1 MTNAAPPT
9 QTLPV
14 VEKIVKKIVQIEPW
28 IDDAELRELNR
39 VIDSTFLVE
48 HDLTREFESL
58 TAAMTGCRHAMAVC
72 NGSMA
77 LFVCLKAL
85 GIGPGDEV
93 IVPNLTFVATA
104 NAVILAGATPVLCE
118 VREDTFCLDVERAE
132 KLLTRKTRALL
143 PVHLYGQSAD
153 MPRVMALARAHQL
166 KVIEDA
172 AEGVGVTFEGRHVGT
187 FGDMGILSYYGNKT
201 ITCGEGGMVLT
212 DDDELARA
220 AYRLKNYGR
229 DQKGTF
235 IHESIGFNFSFTDL
249 QAAIGIAQMKKMP
262 AIVRRKR
269 EIHDRYVAELRG
281 LAGSRPGFLHPVSL
295 DSVSLDPVFLDPV
308 IIDPRCQPVF
318 WFTSFLCD
326 DPEALSSFL
335 LGHRIQTRR
344 FFCPLHLQPCYA
356 DRRHVRF
363 GDGDFSVSER
373 IYRQGISLPS
383 AYSLSADDQ
392 AFVIEKIQCFYANR
406 N

>member
-1 MTNAAPPT
+1 MANAAPLT
-9 QTLPV
+9 ERSLPR
-14 VEKIVKKIVQIEPW
+14 ESSLIVQIEPW
-28 IDDAELRELNR
+28 IDDAELCELKR

-48 HDLTREFESL
+48 HDLTREFEGL
-58 TAAMTGCRHAMAVC
+58 TARLVGSKHAIAVC
-72 NGSMA
+72 NGSTA

-85 GIGPGDEV
+85 GIGAGDEV

-118 VREDTFCLDVERAE
+118 VREDTFCLDVARAE
-132 KLLTRKTRALL
+132 KLLTPHTRALL

-153 MPRVMALARAHQL
+153 MAQVMALARRHNL

-172 AEGVGVTFEGRHVGT
+172 AEAIGVTFEGRHVGT
-187 FGDMGILSYYGNKT
+187 VGDMGILSYYGNKT

-212 DDDELARA
+212 NDDELAGA

-235 IHESIGFNFSFTDL
+235 IHETIGFNFSFTDL

-262 AIVRRKR
+262 AIVRRKL
-269 EIHDRYVAELRG
+269 EIHNRYVDELRAVAG
-281 LAGSRPGFLHPVSL
+281 LR
-295 DSVSLDPVFLDPV
+295 PVF
-308 IIDPRCQPVF
+308 IDPRCQPVY

-326 DPEALSSFL
+326 TPEDLSAFL
-335 LGHRIQTRR
+335 RRHDIQTRR

-356 DRRHVRF
+356 DRKYARII
-363 GDGDFSVSER
+363 DEDFQVSER

-383 AYSLSADDQ
+383 AYSLTPEDQ
-392 AFVIEKIQCFYANR
+392 AFVIEKIQCFYADR

>member
-1 MTNAAPPT
+1 MSNAAPAQSPW
-9 QTLPV
+9 
-14 VEKIVKKIVQIEPW
+14 IVQIEPW
-28 IDDAELRELNR
+28 VNDAELRELKR

-48 HDLTREFESL
+48 HDLTREFETMTARL
-58 TAAMTGCRHAMAVC
+58 TESRHAIAMC

-93 IVPNLTFVATA
+93 IVPDLTFVATA

-118 VREDTFCLDVERAE
+118 IQQDTFCLDAGRAE
-132 KLLTRKTRALL
+132 KLVTANTRALL

-153 MPRVMALARAHQL
+153 MEQVMALARRHNL

-172 AEGVGVTFEGRHVGT
+172 AEGVGVTFGGRHVGT

-212 DDDELARA
+212 DNDDLAQA

-229 DQKGTF
+229 DRKGTF
-235 IHESIGFNFSFTDL
+235 VHESIGFNFSFTDL
-249 QAAIGIAQMKKMP
+249 QAAIGVAQMKKMP

-269 EIHDRYVAELRG
+269 EIHDRYVEELRD
-281 LAGSRPGFLHPVSL
+281 LAGLPPVT
-295 DSVSLDPVFLDPV
+295 
-308 IIDPRCQPVF
+308 IDPRCQPVF
-318 WFTSFLCD
+318 WFTSFLCE
-326 DPEALSSFL
+326 DPDALSVFL
-335 LGHRIQTRR
+335 RQHNIQTRR

-356 DRRHVRF
+356 DRKHVRIL
-363 GDGDFSVSER
+363 DEDFRVSER

-383 AYSLSADDQ
+383 AYSLTAEDQ
-392 AFVIEKIQCFYANR
+392 TFVIEKIRRFYADR
-406 N
+406 H

>member
-1 MTNAAPPT
+1 MPDAV
-9 QTLPV
+9 QTRNSL
-14 VEKIVKKIVQIEPW
+14 IVQIEPW
-28 IDDAELRELNR
+28 VDDGELRELKR

-48 HDLTREFESL
+48 HDLTREFEGM
-58 TAAMTGCRHAMAVC
+58 TARMAGCKHAIAVC

-104 NAVILAGATPVLCE
+104 NAVIMAGAIPILCE
-118 VREDTFCLDVERAE
+118 IREDTFCLDAGRAE
-132 KLLTRKTRALL
+132 KLLTPNTRAIM

-153 MPRVMALARAHQL
+153 MTQVLDLARRHNL

-172 AEGVGVTFEGRHVGT
+172 AEGVGVTFAGRHVGT

-212 DDDELARA
+212 DDDDLAKA

-235 IHESIGFNFSFTDL
+235 VHESIGFNFSFTDL
-249 QAAIGIAQMKKMP
+249 QAAIGIAQMKKLS

-269 EIHDRYVAELRG
+269 EIHDRYVEELRG
-281 LAGSRPGFLHPVSL
+281 VPGLRPAFV
-295 DSVSLDPVFLDPV
+295 
-308 IIDPRCQPVF
+308 DPRCQPVF

-326 DPEALSSFL
+326 DPDALSAFL
-335 LGHRIQTRR
+335 RRHNIQTRPL
-344 FFCPLHLQPCYA
+344 FCPLHLQPCYA
-356 DRRHVRF
+356 GRSHVRIPDADF
-363 GDGDFSVSER
+363 GVSER
-373 IYRQGISLPS
+373 VFQQGISLPS
-383 AYSLSADDQ
+383 AYSLTGGEQ
-392 AFVIEKIQCFYANR
+392 AFVIEKIQCFYADR

>member
-1 MTNAAPPT
+1 MPNPAPAI
-9 QTLPV
+9 QTSR
-14 VEKIVKKIVQIEPW
+14 IVQIEPW
-28 IDDAELRELNR
+28 VDDAELVELKR

-48 HDLTREFESL
+48 HNLTREFESMTARL
-58 TAAMTGCRHAMAVC
+58 TGARHAIAVC

-118 VREDTFCLDVERAE
+118 VCQDTFCLDVGRAE
-132 KLLTRKTRALL
+132 NLLTPATRALL

-153 MPRVMALARAHQL
+153 MGKVMGLARRHHL

-172 AEGVGVTFEGRHVGT
+172 AEGLGVTFTGQHVGT

-212 DDDELARA
+212 DDDELARV

-229 DQKGTF
+229 DRKGTF
-235 IHESIGFNFSFTDL
+235 IHESIGFNYSFTDL
-249 QAAIGIAQMKKMP
+249 QAAVGVAQMKKMA
-262 AIVRRKR
+262 AIVRRKQ
-269 EIHDRYVAELRG
+269 EIHDRYVEELCALPG
-281 LAGSRPGFLHPVSL
+281 LR
-295 DSVSLDPVFLDPV
+295 PVFV
-308 IIDPRCQPVF
+308 DPRCQPVF
-318 WFTSFLCD
+318 WFTSFLCP
-326 DPEALSSFL
+326 DPEGLSAFL
-335 LGHRIQTRR
+335 AGHNIQTRR
-344 FFCPLHLQPCYA
+344 FFCPLHRQPCYA
-356 DRRHVRF
+356 DGKYVRII
-363 GDGDFSVSER
+363 DDDFQISDR

-383 AYSLSADDQ
+383 AYSLSPADQ
-392 AFVIEKIQCFYANR
+392 AFVIEKIQCFYADR

>member
-1 MTNAAPPT
+1 
-9 QTLPV
+9 
-14 VEKIVKKIVQIEPW
+14 
-28 IDDAELRELNR
+28 
-39 VIDSTFLVE
+39 VE
-48 HDLTREFESL
+48 HDLTREFEGMTALL
-58 TAAMTGCRHAMAVC
+58 TGSKHAMAVC

-104 NAVILAGATPVLCE
+104 NAVILAGATPVFCE

-132 KLLTRKTRALL
+132 KLLTPNTRALL

-153 MPRVMALARAHQL
+153 MGRVMALARRRNL

-172 AEGVGVTFEGRHVGT
+172 AEGVGVTFDGRHVGT

-212 DDDELARA
+212 DDDDLAKA

-235 IHESIGFNFSFTDL
+235 IHDSIGFNFCFTDL
-249 QAAIGIAQMKKMP
+249 QAAVGIAQMKKMA

-269 EIHDRYVAELRG
+269 EIHDRYVEELG
-281 LAGSRPGFLHPVSL
+281 ALAGLR
-295 DSVSLDPVFLDPV
+295 PVF
-308 IIDPRCQPVF
+308 IDPRCQPVF
-318 WFTSFLCD
+318 WFTSFLCEA
-326 DPEALSSFL
+326 PEALSAYL
-335 LGHRIQTRR
+335 RRHNIQTRR

-356 DRRHVRF
+356 DRKYVRII
-363 GDGDFSVSER
+363 DEDFRVSER

-383 AYSLSADDQ
+383 AYSLTPEDQ
-392 AFVIEKIQCFYANR
+392 AFVIEQIHCFYADR